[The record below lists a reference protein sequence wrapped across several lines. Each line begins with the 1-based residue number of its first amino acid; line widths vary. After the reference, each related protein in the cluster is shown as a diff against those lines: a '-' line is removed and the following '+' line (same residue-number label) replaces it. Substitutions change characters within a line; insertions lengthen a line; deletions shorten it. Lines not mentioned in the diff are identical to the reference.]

1 MNIFKRFFGARGQ
14 YLMLSVQDQEKK
26 DTSKRLG
33 VQSLILSIIGL
44 VVVVLVGTL
53 CAQNVMSEQIGD
65 GTKCMPILSLF
76 GAIVFYCFAFAGL
89 LSMVLSGISFAVYQ
103 KKVKQTYY
111 RQSSFDNKPCISC
124 S

>member
-44 VVVVLVGTL
+44 VVVVVCVLVGTL

-65 GTKCMPILSLF
+65 GTTSMPTLSLF
-76 GAIVFYCFAFAGL
+76 GAIVFYCFALAGL
-89 LSMVLSGISFAVYQ
+89 LSMVLSGISFAVY
-103 KKVKQTYY
+103 
-111 RQSSFDNKPCISC
+111 
-124 S
+124 